1 MATSAYTYP
10 GTRACVK
17 SAGLKAV
24 VGKFAT
30 VSDPPEP
37 ADQRK
42 FFYPPDIVHVTNSVL
57 STSGRYD
64 MVTLVTG
71 DPTHPLETTVQ
82 NRLYAMRD
90 LLVAPLADGAIPP
103 WTPPDDY
110 TVIQGKTI
118 ALADWT
124 DYQQ

>member
-1 MATSAYTYP
+1 MYRKKRATATSAYTYP
-10 GTRACVK
+10 GARACVK

-30 VSDPPEP
+30 VSDPAEP

-42 FFYPPDIVHVTNSVL
+42 
-57 STSGRYD
+57 
-64 MVTLVTG
+64 
-71 DPTHPLETTVQ
+71 
-82 NRLYAMRD
+82 
-90 LLVAPLADGAIPP
+90 ADG
-103 WTPPDDY
+103 Y

-124 DYQQ
+124 NCQQ